1 MGIEWVVIILSSA
14 YLGLLFVIAGWAE
27 KNANKQWLSNPY
39 IYALSL
45 AVYCTAWTFYGSVGR
60 AANQGLDFLTTYMGP
75 ILMAPLFWLVLRKI
89 IRICKAQRI
98 TSIADFI
105 SARYGKS
112 LFLGA
117 FATIICI
124 LAIIPYISIQLKA
137 ISSSFRIFSADVAG
151 SKGLFFNDSAFYLM
165 VILAVFTIFF
175 GSRKIDASQ
184 KNTGLI
190 TVVAFESLFKLFAFV
205 VLGFYVTYGLF
216 NGFSDI
222 FIKSSE
228 LPYFERLIT
237 IDPVDG
243 YGDWFWLNILSFLAI
258 ILLPR
263 QFHVAVKEN
272 NDENHLKKAIW
283 LFPLYLF
290 LINVF
295 VLPIA
300 LGGNLLFPGNSVDA
314 DTYVLV
320 MPLAQGNTFLALLVF
335 LGGFSAA
342 TSMIIVSTSALSIM
356 ISNNLMIPGIL
367 RSEFLSKKLNPQ
379 LNKVVLRGRQLMIV
393 VMLMLAYLYYKYIG
407 QPFPLVSIGL
417 ISFVG
422 VAQFAP
428 SAIGGMFW
436 KGGNYKG
443 AIASLTVGFLVWMFT
458 LVLPTIVNAKLID
471 ATILNEGL
479 LGLSW
484 LKPQAFLGVDFSN
497 NVSQGFMWS
506 ILCNGLAY
514 VGVSALT
521 SQSIKETN
529 QAEVFVDIF
538 KYSTVYESAIVW
550 KGQAFITDIKNLL
563 SMFLGKRR
571 TDLAFER
578 FSDRNAIEQGTIEAD
593 FRVVNFAEK
602 LLSGAVGS
610 ASARVLMSSVVK
622 EEEIKLEEVFN
633 ILQETQRYITDNK
646 ELKKKSVELET
657 AGVKLRQAN
666 KELTKL
672 DELKDEFI
680 STVTHEMRT
689 PITSIRA
696 LSEIINDNEDLKT
709 EERAKFLDTIVEET
723 KRMERLINQVL
734 DLEKIESGKLEI
746 PFSTIHLNDVAN
758 ESVRKVK
765 QLISE
770 KGIALSTNLHGKLP
784 LVKGNRDRLVQ
795 VILNLMSNAIKFCD
809 NSNGEIT
816 ITTSTR
822 NGSVELSV
830 SDNGPGVPK
839 DSQKL
844 IFEAFYQAKNQ
855 TLKKP
860 EGSGLGLTIC
870 KKIID
875 KHEGSIWIENGAE
888 SGAVVAF
895 SLPKLKL

>member
-1 MGIEWVVIILSSA
+1 
-14 YLGLLFVIAGWAE
+14 
-27 KNANKQWLSNPY
+27 
-39 IYALSL
+39 
-45 AVYCTAWTFYGSVGR
+45 
-60 AANQGLDFLTTYMGP
+60 DFLTTYMGP

-137 ISSSFRIFSADVAG
+137 ISSSFRIFSADVTG

-175 GSRKIDASQ
+175 GSRKIDTSQ

-222 FIKSSE
+222 FIQSSE

-237 IDPVDG
+237 LDPLDG

-479 LGLSW
+479 FGLSW
-484 LKPQAFLGVDFSN
+484 LKPQAFLGVDF
-497 NVSQGFMWS
+497 
-506 ILCNGLAY
+506 
-514 VGVSALT
+514 
-521 SQSIKETN
+521 
-529 QAEVFVDIF
+529 
-538 KYSTVYESAIVW
+538 
-550 KGQAFITDIKNLL
+550 
-563 SMFLGKRR
+563 
-571 TDLAFER
+571 
-578 FSDRNAIEQGTIEAD
+578 
-593 FRVVNFAEK
+593 
-602 LLSGAVGS
+602 
-610 ASARVLMSSVVK
+610 
-622 EEEIKLEEVFN
+622 
-633 ILQETQRYITDNK
+633 
-646 ELKKKSVELET
+646 
-657 AGVKLRQAN
+657 
-666 KELTKL
+666 
-672 DELKDEFI
+672 
-680 STVTHEMRT
+680 
-689 PITSIRA
+689 
-696 LSEIINDNEDLKT
+696 
-709 EERAKFLDTIVEET
+709 
-723 KRMERLINQVL
+723 
-734 DLEKIESGKLEI
+734 
-746 PFSTIHLNDVAN
+746 
-758 ESVRKVK
+758 
-765 QLISE
+765 
-770 KGIALSTNLHGKLP
+770 
-784 LVKGNRDRLVQ
+784 
-795 VILNLMSNAIKFCD
+795 
-809 NSNGEIT
+809 
-816 ITTSTR
+816 
-822 NGSVELSV
+822 
-830 SDNGPGVPK
+830 
-839 DSQKL
+839 
-844 IFEAFYQAKNQ
+844 
-855 TLKKP
+855 
-860 EGSGLGLTIC
+860 
-870 KKIID
+870 
-875 KHEGSIWIENGAE
+875 
-888 SGAVVAF
+888 
-895 SLPKLKL
+895 